1 MIGRMHDNATLGETR
16 VIPAEEWGP
25 GYELWNSILNW
36 LGQRGPDGTTSLVR
50 VASHLVIVA
59 VAVLVLWISR
69 VQLPE
74 WDILQAPGSTQT
86 AVEVAPRAI
95 SPDSA
100 EAGANNLVR
109 APVPFTLVPERA
121 QAGMRQHTVSAG
133 DTLYD
138 IAAKYHISAD
148 TLVWANG
155 LEENPDLLRL
165 GQELVIPPVDG
176 VLYTVAQGDTL
187 ESIAKKLSA
196 KVANMTG
203 FEWNQL
209 DPQNPKITVG
219 QKVMVVGGVRPQPA
233 AAPGVAPVPVLQTA
247 RAPGNAPR
255 GGGRFVWPSTGY
267 VTQGFGRYHAAID
280 LASYI
285 GNPVKAADAGYV
297 AESGWSNVGYGY
309 HIVIDHGNGYQT
321 LYAHLSKMLVK
332 AGQTVTQGQLVG
344 AVGSTGNSTGPHLH
358 FEVRLNGMAQNPFN
372 FLP

>member
-1 MIGRMHDNATLGETR
+1 MIGRMHDNATLGETP

>member
-1 MIGRMHDNATLGETR
+1 MIARMHDNATRVETR

-25 GYELWNSILNW
+25 GYELWNGILSW

-86 AVEVAPRAI
+86 AVEVAPQAI
-95 SPDSA
+95 SPDNVA
-100 EAGANNLVR
+100 TGANNLVR
-109 APVPFTLVPERA
+109 APVPFTLVPERT
-121 QAGMRQHTVSAG
+121 QSVMREHTVSAG

-138 IAAKYHISAD
+138 IAEKYHINED

-165 GQELVIPPVDG
+165 GQQLIIPSVDG

-196 KVANMTG
+196 NVANTTS
-203 FEWNQL
+203 FEWNHL
-209 DPQNPKITVG
+209 DPQNPTITVG
-219 QKVMVVGGVRPQPA
+219 QKIMVVGGVRPMPA
-233 AAPGVAPVPVLQTA
+233 AAPNVAPVPVLQTA
-247 RAPGNAPR
+247 RAPANAPR
-255 GGGRFVWPSTGY
+255 GDGRFTYPATGQ
-267 VTQGFGRYHAAID
+267 VTQKFGRYHPAID

-285 GNPVKAADAGYV
+285 GNPVKSAAAGYV

-309 HIVIDHGNGYQT
+309 HIIIDHGNGYQT
-321 LYAHLSKMLVK
+321 MYAHLSKMSVK
-332 AGQTVTQGQLVG
+332 AGQTVTQGQLIG
-344 AVGSTGNSTGPHLH
+344 TVGSTGNSTGPHLH